1 MVRSRTPS
9 QGGGSQGFEMER
21 KYSVPSNP
29 DARTFSGAGSED
41 LHAWSIYRQNLNSDF
56 TDSALGS
63 TDKSP
68 LPYGNFQLR
77 DTTVQSILSHPRYGP
92 KSALGSNMYTYLK
105 FGLPR
110 VFPPNHN
117 GSTRSGRGTPQQF
130 SRNASSR
137 PKARNQKLG
146 SRGHREGSSGYDSSD
161 NEAAHNLQYKHNRKY
176 RSDPDFRMQNTH
188 PSYHHGVQEHQ
199 PALPLAALQQGGI
212 RPINTQ
218 WARNKSIS
226 EANLLAM
233 EYTRAYHPAS
243 PQLHHLQRDPRR
255 ASVAEFAHHGSHH
268 HIHHDIV
275 DQSVISHHS
284 KPVSKAESQ
293 FSIPVSRKGPSVIRS
308 DYTAQ
313 EEEINAGFIYPHLQA
328 NQISLWPTPTSCF
341 SSKSHL
347 LISEAS
353 FEARGGDLF
362 AIMATSEK
370 EGTAVLDLIAGRR
383 KLVQGEIL
391 LNGQRVRTDTLESRV
406 AYAQS
411 DSNLC
416 EDMTALQ
423 TMRFHYD
430 LKKPTDKLGYLKIDS
445 SDRINLLIEEL
456 GLEQVR
462 NTKVSAMTVSEK
474 RRLNV
479 ACHLLQD
486 TDVVVLDQPT
496 RGMDIFDT
504 FFLIE
509 YLRQWANGGAG
520 GSSLGRIVIL
530 TLHPPTY
537 EIFMMLSRIL
547 LVSAGRVMFSG
558 RRRDMLPYFALVDYP
573 CPNFKNPSDYYLDLV
588 TLDDLSAEAMLES
601 SQRIEQLGEI
611 FRQKQP
617 PLSEPGPPSALPMP
631 VRRSNFL
638 VQGCVLFTKAMVYTQ
653 PNTFIKWLTL
663 VMLSASLSLIFGGIF
678 WDVPNTDPQLIL
690 NDRLGYHYAVMCLAP
705 WPLLLYMTLNEIRSN
720 KRTVERDIKDG
731 LYGRLTYIITKT
743 VINLFPSLFIWLIYV
758 IPSYSMCGLYMQS
771 QNNYD
776 GFYVYIGVMSLYL
789 CCLQSLQ
796 LALIY
801 LLPFSNAS
809 SIIAS
814 ICSILFFL
822 VSGYMLHFR
831 DMPSYVS
838 WLRHIS
844 PTSWLLPYVLNR
856 ELSPEAI
863 ESSAVIPR
871 CRNRQVQQQ
880 DIIVQ
885 VACPPPNGTQVLFN
899 YAYLPFQNQIYD
911 YNNVPLALLVFYLI
925 CIVFVFVGFVCNC
938 GRTRKGRNRYGDSNK
953 P

>member
-29 DARTFSGAGSED
+29 DARAFSGTASED

-92 KSALGSNMYTYLK
+92 KSTLGSNMYTYLK

-117 GSTRSGRGTPQQF
+117 GSSRSGRGTPQHF
-130 SRNASSR
+130 IRNSSAR
-137 PKARNQKLG
+137 PKTRSQKMG
-146 SRGHREGSSGYDSSD
+146 SRGPREGSSGYDSSD
-161 NEAAHNLQYKHNRKY
+161 NETSNQYKQNRKY
-176 RSDPDFRMQNTH
+176 RSDPDFRIQNAH
-188 PSYHHGVQEHQ
+188 PTYHHGDSHPHPV
-199 PALPLAALQQGGI
+199 LPLAAMHQGGI
-212 RPINTQ
+212 RPTRGIPQQQQQ
-218 WARNKSIS
+218 WNRHKSVS

-233 EYTRAYHPAS
+233 EYHRAYHPNS
-243 PQLHHLQRDPRR
+243 PQHIRDPRR
-255 ASVAEFAHHGSHH
+255 ASVAEFGMHHNHDVVDHSVLSH
-268 HIHHDIV
+268 I
-275 DQSVISHHS
+275 S
-284 KPVSKAESQ
+284 KPISKAESQ
-293 FSIPVSRKGPSVIRS
+293 FSIPASRKGPSVIRS
-308 DYTAQ
+308 DYTAP
-313 EEEINAGFIYPHLQA
+313 EEDVTPNFIYPHLQA
-328 NQISLWPTPTSCF
+328 NQISLWPSASNSCF
-341 SSKSHL
+341 SSKNHL
-347 LISEAS
+347 LVSDAS
-353 FEARGGDLF
+353 FEARGGDLL
-362 AIMATSEK
+362 AIMSTSEL
-370 EGTAVLDLIAGRR
+370 EGTALLDLVAGRR
-383 KLVQGEIL
+383 CPVQGEVL
-391 LNGQRVRTDTLESRV
+391 LNGQRVRPSLLRDRV

-411 DSNLC
+411 DPNLC
-416 EDMTALQ
+416 MDMTAVQ
-423 TMRFHYD
+423 IMRFHYD
-430 LKKPTDKLGYLKIDS
+430 LKNPTEKLGYLKIDS
-445 SDRINLLIEEL
+445 TDRINLLIEEL

-462 NTKVSAMTVSEK
+462 NTKVSSMTISER

-486 TDVVVLDQPT
+486 TDIVVLDQPT

-504 FFLIE
+504 FFLVE
-509 YLRQWANGGAG
+509 YLRQWASGGAG

-547 LVSAGRVMFSG
+547 LISAGRVMFSG

-617 PLSEPGPPSALPMP
+617 PLSDPGPPSALPMA
-631 VRRSNFL
+631 VKRSNFL
-638 VQGCVLFTKAMVYTQ
+638 VQAFVLFTKSMVYTQ

-663 VMLSASLSLIFGGIF
+663 VMMSASLSLILGAIF

-690 NDRLGYHYAVMCLAP
+690 NDRLGYHYAVMCIAP
-705 WPLLLYMTLNEIRSN
+705 WPLLLYMTLNEVNNNR
-720 KRTVERDIKDG
+720 KTVERDMEDG
-731 LYGRLTYIITKT
+731 LYGKLIYILTKT
-743 VINLFPSLFIWLIYV
+743 VINLFPSLFIWLIYS
-758 IPSYSMCGLYMQS
+758 IPSYSMCGLYMQNL
-771 QNNYD
+771 NNYD
-776 GFYVYIGVMSLYL
+776 GFYIYIGIMLMYL
-789 CCLQSLQ
+789 SCLQSVQ

-801 LLPFSNAS
+801 LLPCSNAAT
-809 SIIAS
+809 IIAS
-814 ICSILFFL
+814 IISTICFL
-822 VSGYMLHFR
+822 VGGYVLHYK
-831 DMPSYVS
+831 DMPMYIG
-838 WLRHIS
+838 WLRYLS
-844 PTSWLLPYVLNR
+844 PTSWLMPYVLNR

-863 ESSAVIPR
+863 ESSSVTPL
-871 CRNRQVQQQ
+871 CRNKQVQHQ

-885 VACPPPNGTQVLFN
+885 LPCPPPNGTQVLFN
-899 YAYLPFQNQIYD
+899 YGYLTFQHEVFD
-911 YNNVPLALLVFYLI
+911 YGNISIAMLVFYLI
-925 CIVFVFVGFVCNC
+925 FFVVACCGFLCNC
-938 GRTRKGRNRYGDSNK
+938 GRTKSKRGNISDSNK